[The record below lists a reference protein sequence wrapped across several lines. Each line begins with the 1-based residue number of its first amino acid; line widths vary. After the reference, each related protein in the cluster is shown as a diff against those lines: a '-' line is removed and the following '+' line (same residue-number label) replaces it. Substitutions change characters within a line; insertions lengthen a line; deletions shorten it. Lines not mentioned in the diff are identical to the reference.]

1 MKITESQ
8 LRQIITEELDQLIFE
23 NEDLSRWP
31 ELDETSYDPA
41 LKTAARAP
49 ELMAHQMRP
58 VTRGAEAGAQ
68 LADPYI
74 ESGLVD
80 PSWRPWAKRAGAAA
94 QALGYDV
101 PETNP
106 YGEAARTGAETGAA
120 FAEPVIHALG
130 LDPDWETTARQAG
143 AVTGMAMRGLYDYT
157 PPPSGTTDPN
167 APDAPGPV
175 PEEALEYPP
184 RRVGWF
190 DNPAS
195 LREKERIRQNYHRGT
210 GS

>member
-31 ELDETSYDPA
+31 ELDETSYAPAFPADPNFEN
-41 LKTAARAP
+41 LTAVAP
-49 ELMAHQMRP
+49 EFMAHQMRP

-101 PETNP
+101 PGTNP

-130 LDPDWETTARQAG
+130 LDPDWETTARQVG
-143 AVTGMAMRGLYDYT
+143 ATGGMLARFGHDLET
-157 PPPSGTTDPN
+157 HRR
-167 APDAPGPV
+167 APKP
-175 PEEALEYPP
+175 YPP
-184 RRVGWF
+184 RGRSIPERFG
-190 DNPAS
+190 NPTVRQAN
-195 LREKERIRQNYHRGT
+195 ERIRQAYHKTSG
-210 GS
+210 